1 MFVRKQ
7 TRKFCFLNLIK
18 KRVYMEGARMQR
30 VGLELLSGSSWR
42 TKQFLHLV
50 SEIFT
55 VAATLKLLACL
66 FSDQ

>member
-7 TRKFCFLNLIK
+7 IRKFCFLNLIK
-18 KRVYMEGARMQR
+18 MRVYIEGARTQR
-30 VGLELLSGSSWR
+30 VGLELFSGRSWR
-42 TKQFLHLV
+42 IKQFLHLV

-66 FSDQ
+66 FSDR

>member
-1 MFVRKQ
+1 
-7 TRKFCFLNLIK
+7 
-18 KRVYMEGARMQR
+18 MEGARMQR

-55 VAATLKLLACL
+55 VAAMLKLLACL

>member
-1 MFVRKQ
+1 
-7 TRKFCFLNLIK
+7 
-18 KRVYMEGARMQR
+18 MEGARMQR